1 MKSRANAPRSSS
13 TNRRKIARVFSGADD
28 REFWERAEQRN
39 ATTARLYDALG
50 LAEYE
55 AIESFVR
62 WDGKPLD

>member
-1 MKSRANAPRSSS
+1 MKLRANA
-13 TNRRKIARVFSGADD
+13 T
-28 REFWERAEQRN
+28 QRN